1 MQNMSTDKE
10 IRQFIREN
18 MPEIKGGDKF
28 MAELVRQIELLPVPA
43 SLAGKS
49 EAEIRTAMDL
59 IAATARRIKRRNRL
73 KAVSAAAVTAVLL
86 GAVLAV
92 YYLVPDIRLFV
103 QQHFVYVFAGFAAVV
118 LAAAL
123 LSLLRHDRV

>member
-1 MQNMSTDKE
+1 
-10 IRQFIREN
+10 

-49 EAEIRTAMDL
+49 EEEIRTAMDL
-59 IAATARRIKRRNRL
+59 IVATARRIKRRNRL

>member
-10 IRQFIREN
+10 IRQFLREN

-49 EAEIRTAMDL
+49 EEEIRTAMDL
-59 IAATARRIKRRNRL
+59 IVATARRIKRRNRL

-103 QQHFVYVFAGFAAVV
+103 QQHFVYVFAGFAAAL

>member
-123 LSLLRHDRV
+123 LSLLRHDWV

>member
-43 SLAGKS
+43 SLAGKP
-49 EAEIRTAMDL
+49 EEEIRSAMDL

-73 KAVSAAAVTAVLL
+73 RAVSAAAVTAVLL

-92 YYLVPDIRLFV
+92 YYLVPDIRHFV

-118 LAAAL
+118 LAVAL
-123 LSLLRHDRV
+123 LSLRHDRV

>member
-1 MQNMSTDKE
+1 MHNMSTDKE

-28 MAELVRQIELLPVPA
+28 MAELVRQIDILPVPA
-43 SLAGKS
+43 SLTGKS
-49 EAEIRTAMDL
+49 EADIRTAMDM
-59 IAATARRIKRRNRL
+59 IAATARRIKRRNRI
-73 KAVSAAAVTAVLL
+73 KAFSAAAVMSVLL

-103 QQHFVYVFAGFAAVV
+103 QQHFVYVLAGFAAVV

-123 LSLLRHDRV
+123 LGLRHYRV

>member
-59 IAATARRIKRRNRL
+59 IAATASRIKRRNRL
-73 KAVSAAAVTAVLL
+73 KAVSAAAVSAVLL

-118 LAAAL
+118 LAVAL
-123 LSLLRHDRV
+123 LSLRHDRV

>member
-1 MQNMSTDKE
+1 MSTDKE
-10 IRQFIREN
+10 IRLFIREN

-43 SLAGKS
+43 SLAGKP
-49 EAEIRTAMDL
+49 EEEIRTAMDL

-73 KAVSAAAVTAVLL
+73 KAVSAATVTAVLL

-92 YYLVPDIRLFV
+92 YYLVPDIRHFV

-118 LAAAL
+118 LAVAL
-123 LSLLRHDRV
+123 LSLRHDRV

>member
-92 YYLVPDIRLFV
+92 YYLVPDIRHFV

-118 LAAAL
+118 LAVAL
-123 LSLLRHDRV
+123 LSLRHDRV

>member
-118 LAAAL
+118 LAVAL
-123 LSLLRHDRV
+123 LILRHDRV

>member
-43 SLAGKS
+43 SLEGKS

-118 LAAAL
+118 LAVAL
-123 LSLLRHDRV
+123 LSLRHDRV

>member
-59 IAATARRIKRRNRL
+59 IAATASRIKRRNRL
-73 KAVSAAAVTAVLL
+73 KAVSAAAVSAVLL

>member
-103 QQHFVYVFAGFAAVV
+103 QQHFIYVFAGFAAVV
-118 LAAAL
+118 LAVAL
-123 LSLLRHDRV
+123 LSLRHDRV

>member
-118 LAAAL
+118 LAVAL
-123 LSLLRHDRV
+123 LSLRHDRV

>member
-103 QQHFVYVFAGFAAVV
+103 QQHFVYVFAGVAAVV
-118 LAAAL
+118 LAVAL
-123 LSLLRHDRV
+123 LSLRHDRV